1 MNLGL
6 KLQHNV
12 TSCQRLVPA
21 DLKPN
26 HLAKWILPL
35 HKRGYPFWV
44 PTFYSSV
51 HRCPPPPPR
60 SHLPCFPIKRE
71 ETWDPAAILMRSC
84 FAWLVITEWFSP
96 LLVEDV
102 FCFFEHKWVFHT
114 DMNASFDWAGEGVR
128 AGHRVGSAFSLLIS
142 VSVLLMYNYPSK
154 FAGQIHLWD
163 KRGERGDE
171 RWMG

>member
-1 MNLGL
+1 MYEFRAKTPTQYDFMSKVSPCRFEAKSSRKMDSSSPQKGVSFL
-6 KLQHNV
+6 
-12 TSCQRLVPA
+12 SP
-21 DLKPN
+21 
-26 HLAKWILPL
+26 HLLFLRPSL
-35 HKRGYPFWV
+35 
-44 PTFYSSV
+44 
-51 HRCPPPPPR
+51 PPPR

-102 FCFFEHKWVFHT
+102 FCFFEHKWVFRT
-114 DMNASFDWAGEGVR
+114 DMNVFFDWAGKGVQ
-128 AGHRVGSAFSLLIS
+128 AGHRVGSALSLLIS

-163 KRGERGDE
+163 KRGGRGDE